1 MQIPYY
7 SVTKEIPDTFFVP
20 RENPRAL
27 IITREKL
34 PPRENMHEEKFSG
47 SIYEKERGKFSF
59 NMKIF

>member
-7 SVTKEIPDTFFVP
+7 SVTEEIPDTFFVP

-47 SIYEKERGKFSF
+47 SMYEKERGKFF
-59 NMKIF
+59 LI